1 MNAGKTS
8 AIPVKLA
15 AGQLILV
22 TGGARSGKSTFA
34 EQLAARE
41 GNHIAYIAT
50 AQVFDEEMDFRV
62 RLHQSRRPDSWQ
74 TYEAPFDAHEAI
86 RAAAQEHDLIL
97 FDCITIYLSNLLCT
111 LPESALDDQER
122 VCARTREQI
131 TALIGAAEEAARQGT
146 TTIFVTNEVGAG
158 IVPEYKLSRIY
169 RDLSG
174 LANQQLAGAAARVYA
189 VIAGIPVDIRQLAA
203 AQQL

>member
-86 RAAAQEHDLIL
+86 RTAAQEHDLIL

-111 LPESALDDQER
+111 LPESALDDQDRNHCRPQPGNHRAPQHHAVQPGTEHA
-122 VCARTREQI
+122 VLHRT
-131 TALIGAAEEAARQGT
+131 
-146 TTIFVTNEVGAG
+146 AG
-158 IVPEYKLSRIY
+158 DS
-169 RDLSG
+169 
-174 LANQQLAGAAARVYA
+174 
-189 VIAGIPVDIRQLAA
+189 
-203 AQQL
+203 